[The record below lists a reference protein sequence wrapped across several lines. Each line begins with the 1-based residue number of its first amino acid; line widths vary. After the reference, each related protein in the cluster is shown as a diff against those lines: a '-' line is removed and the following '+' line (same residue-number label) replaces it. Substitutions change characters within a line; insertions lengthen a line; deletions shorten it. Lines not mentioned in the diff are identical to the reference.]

1 MTRGMAWLCVLLTI
15 ALTVYGQFVI
25 KWQVNLA
32 GPLPDGA
39 APRAQYVLR
48 LLLNPWVISAFVA
61 AFAASVTWILAM
73 TRLPLSEAYP
83 LTALVFACVVFGGAL
98 VFAEPLTIGRVAGV
112 GLIIAGLVVGSRW

>member
-1 MTRGMAWLCVLLTI
+1 MSRGMAWVCVLLTI

-32 GPLPDGA
+32 GPLPDGSA
-39 APRAQYVLR
+39 ARAHFVFR
-48 LLLNPWVISAFVA
+48 LLLNPWVISAFAA
-61 AFAASVTWILAM
+61 AFGASLTWILAM

-98 VFAEPLTIGRVAGV
+98 VFSEPLSTGRIVGV
-112 GLIIAGLVVGSRW
+112 GLIMAGLVVGSRW

>member
-1 MTRGMAWLCVLLTI
+1 MSRGMAWVCVLLTI

-32 GPLPDGA
+32 GPLPEGTGA
-39 APRAQYVLR
+39 RAQFVLR
-48 LLLNPWVISAFVA
+48 LLFNPWVVSAFVA
-61 AFAASVTWILAM
+61 AFGASLTWILAM

-98 VFAEPLTIGRVAGV
+98 IFSEPLSTGRVVGV
-112 GLIIAGLVVGSRW
+112 GLIMAGLVVGSRW